1 MRYCIVS
8 LLLAPILVA
17 QTTQP
22 PRPCPPERAVTRL
35 QRLLREKGTDAVVD
49 EILRPG
55 RELWAQIKDALLK
68 PDGSMYFSDHVESTL
83 LPEMSGV
90 LVTQDGSD
98 LLVAMPGADVPDVTL
113 RLQTPVRESGAVGA
127 TVIFAGTPVEFSR
140 FPFMVIMLVRGEEIR
155 FLPAKDSRVTAK

>member
-1 MRYCIVS
+1 MELHNA
-8 LLLAPILVA
+8 LLHRSVA
-17 QTTQP
+17 A
-22 PRPCPPERAVTRL
+22 CPHSGCTDDSTAASVPAREGGHAL

-98 LLVAMPGADVPDVTL
+98 LLVAMSGADVPDVTL
-113 RLQTPVRESGAVGA
+113 RLQTPMKESGALGA
-127 TVIFAGTPVEFSR
+127 TVSS
-140 FPFMVIMLVRGEEIR
+140 LVLRSNSHVSHSWS
-155 FLPAKDSRVTAK
+155 PCW